1 MECPKCNRRIPVK
14 KATCM
19 YCGASM
25 DGAAPDFDTR
35 IAAGGS
41 TIGIVGGEQIRIEP
55 NDLSEEDR
63 QAISDAV
70 RKGQNHTVID
80 SKTQILQDHPARQE
94 EAAPGRSCEE
104 VLSLLGKMKSAYLDG
119 QVEYGIYKRFVKD
132 SIMDYT
138 SALDENI
145 KINFIVNDIKNSD
158 LNEYLD
164 DDLHKELISAVIS
177 RQSTDKLR

>member
-1 MECPKCNRRIPVK
+1 MECPKCNRKIPAK

-19 YCGASM
+19 YCGASS
-25 DGAAPDFDTR
+25 DGAAPNFDTR
-35 IAAGGS
+35 ITADGS
-41 TIGIVGGEQIRIEP
+41 TIGIVAGEQIRIEP
-55 NDLSEEDR
+55 NDLSEVDR
-63 QAISDAV
+63 QAICDALQ
-70 RKGQNHTVID
+70 KGGNHTIID
-80 SKTQILQDHPARQE
+80 SKTQILQDHPARE
-94 EAAPGRSCEE
+94 EADRPSKSFEE
-104 VLSLLGKMKSAYLDG
+104 VLILLGKMKSAYDEG
-119 QVEYGIYKRFVKD
+119 QIEYPIYKRFVTD

-145 KINFIVNDIKNSD
+145 KINFIINDIKNSD